1 MTTRMRSHS
10 RGLRMPLL
18 ALTASASIVG
28 GVFIT
33 AQPAYSI
40 NAVVGATGQCVT
52 AADEGASI
60 IVSSVVPFGAPLHV
74 EGAGW
79 GPGSEASRGFVI
91 VTLDDGQEVRPDGV
105 TLPAWVPMSVQRN
118 KTAWSVAEVSTTGT
132 FTADIELPSTWTVG
146 SEHSIMIGD
155 GVTGTYVQV
164 SVTVAE
170 AGEEAHVCSLTPTDD
185 ASVEPTDEPSN
196 QPTDEPST
204 EPDGHA
210 TSDAATDW
218 PTESP
223 AVNASDNAAKPDFDL
238 IDDASRDAA
247 SDASASAPST
257 VAASPSPRV
266 NPSAD
271 ASDTSRSSATPAP
284 SASASSAPSSGGNG
298 SSTSVNG
305 GAGSSADAPSP
316 SPSPSAEQE
325 SVSASQIGPKAH
337 SEQQA
342 TNQAVREQESRLNGW
357 ILAGGGL
364 LALLGAIV
372 TVSIVRR
379 SHGLLR

>member
-1 MTTRMRSHS
+1 MTTQMRSYG

-28 GVFIT
+28 GVFVA
-33 AQPAYSI
+33 AQPAYSVDG
-40 NAVVGATGQCVT
+40 VVGASGQCLT

-60 IVSSVVPFGAPLHV
+60 VVSSVVPVGSPLHV
-74 EGAGW
+74 EGSGW
-79 GPGSEASRGFVI
+79 GATSETLHGFVI

-105 TLPAWVPMSVQRN
+105 TLPAWVPASVVRN

-132 FTADIELPSTWTVG
+132 FSADIELPSTWVVG

-164 SVTVAE
+164 SVTVVE
-170 AGEEAHVCSLTPTDD
+170 ADAQAHACSLTPTD
-185 ASVEPTDEPSN
+185 EPSAA
-196 QPTDEPST
+196 
-204 EPDGHA
+204 PDGHA
-210 TSDAATDW
+210 TSDVATDG

-223 AVNASDNAAKPDFDL
+223 ADDAVDNAAKPVVDL
-238 IDDASRDAA
+238 TDDASGDAG
-247 SDASASAPST
+247 SDASASAPPNAPAT
-257 VAASPSPRV
+257 PALRTT
-266 NPSAD
+266 PSAD
-271 ASDTSRSSATPAP
+271 ASDDASRSSATPTP
-284 SASASSAPSSGGNG
+284 SASAASSSGGNG
-298 SSTSVNG
+298 SSSAG
-305 GAGSSADAPSP
+305 GGTGSNADAPSP
-316 SPSPSAEQE
+316 SASADRE

-342 TNQAVREQESRLNGW
+342 KNQAVREQESRLNGR

-364 LALLGAIV
+364 LALPGAIV

-379 SHGLLR
+379 SHGPLR

>member
-1 MTTRMRSHS
+1 
-10 RGLRMPLL
+10 MPLL

-28 GVFIT
+28 GVFVA
-33 AQPAYSI
+33 AQPAYSVDG
-40 NAVVGATGQCVT
+40 VVGVGGQCLT
-52 AADEGASI
+52 AVDEGASI
-60 IVSSVVPFGAPLHV
+60 VVSSVVPVGSPLHV

-79 GPGSEASRGFVI
+79 GPSSEASRGFVI

-105 TLPAWVPMSVQRN
+105 ALPAWVPTSVQRN
-118 KTAWSVAEVSTTGT
+118 KAAWSVAEVSTTGE
-132 FTADIELPSTWTVG
+132 FSADIELPSTWTVG

-164 SVTVAE
+164 SVMVVE
-170 AGEEAHVCSLTPTDD
+170 AGEQAHACSLTPTDD
-185 ASVEPTDEPSN
+185 ASVEPTDEPS
-196 QPTDEPST
+196 T

-210 TSDAATDW
+210 TSDVATDG

-223 AVNASDNAAKPDFDL
+223 ADNAADNAAKPDFDL
-238 IDDASRDAA
+238 TDDASRDVA
-247 SDASASAPST
+247 SDAAVSVPST
-257 VAASPSPRV
+257 VAASPSPRTT
-266 NPSAD
+266 PSAD
-271 ASDTSRSSATPAP
+271 ASDTSRSSVTPTP
-284 SASASSAPSSGGNG
+284 SASASSALSSGGNG
-298 SSTSVNG
+298 SSSSGSG
-305 GAGSSADAPSP
+305 GAGSNADAPSP
-316 SPSPSAEQE
+316 SPSTEQE

-342 TNQAVREQESRLNGW
+342 MNQAVREQESRLNGW

-379 SHGLLR
+379 SHGLVR

>member
-1 MTTRMRSHS
+1 MTTQMRSCG

-28 GVFIT
+28 GVFVA
-33 AQPAYSI
+33 AQPAYSVDGV
-40 NAVVGATGQCVT
+40 AGVTGQCHTVT
-52 AADEGASI
+52 DEGASI
-60 IVSSVVPFGAPLHV
+60 VVSSVVPVGSPLHV
-74 EGAGW
+74 EGSGW
-79 GPGSEASRGFVI
+79 GPSSESSRGFVV

-105 TLPAWVPMSVQRN
+105 TLPAWVPASVLRN
-118 KTAWSVAEVSTTGT
+118 KAAWSVAEVSTTGSFST
-132 FTADIELPSTWTVG
+132 DIELPATWTVG

-170 AGEEAHVCSLTPTDD
+170 SNAQVPACSLTPTDD
-185 ASVEPTDEPSN
+185 SSVE
-196 QPTDEPST
+196 PTDEPST
-204 EPDGHA
+204 EPDGRA
-210 TSDAATDW
+210 SSDVVTDG

-223 AVNASDNAAKPDFDL
+223 ADDAVDNAAKPVVDL
-238 IDDASRDAA
+238 TDDASSDAG
-247 SDASASAPST
+247 SDASASAPPNAPAT
-257 VAASPSPRV
+257 PAPRTT
-266 NPSAD
+266 PSAD
-271 ASDTSRSSATPAP
+271 ASDDASRSSATPTP
-284 SASASSAPSSGGNG
+284 SASASSASSTGGNG
-298 SSTSVNG
+298 SSSAG
-305 GAGSSADAPSP
+305 GGTGSNADAPSP
-316 SPSPSAEQE
+316 SASADRE

>member
-1 MTTRMRSHS
+1 MTTQMRSYG

-28 GVFIT
+28 GVFVA
-33 AQPAYSI
+33 AQPAYSVDG
-40 NAVVGATGQCVT
+40 VVGVGGQCLT

-60 IVSSVVPFGAPLHV
+60 VVSSVVPVGSPLHV
-74 EGAGW
+74 EGSGW
-79 GPGSEASRGFVI
+79 GASSETLRGFVI

-105 TLPAWVPMSVQRN
+105 NLPAWVPASVVRN

-132 FTADIELPSTWTVG
+132 FSADIELPSTWVVG

-170 AGEEAHVCSLTPTDD
+170 ANAQTYACSLTPTDEP
-185 ASVEPTDEPSN
+185 SHEPTDEPSVA
-196 QPTDEPST
+196 
-204 EPDGHA
+204 PDDHA
-210 TSDAATDW
+210 TSDVVTDD
-218 PTESP
+218 PSESP
-223 AVNASDNAAKPDFDL
+223 TADAANNAAKPVVDL
-238 IDDASRDAA
+238 TDDAS
-247 SDASASAPST
+247 SDAGSDAPASVPPNATATPST
-257 VAASPSPRV
+257 RTT
-266 NPSAD
+266 PSAD
-271 ASDTSRSSATPAP
+271 ASDTSRASATPMP
-284 SASASSAPSSGGNG
+284 SASASSASSSGGNG
-298 SSTSVNG
+298 SSSSDAG
-305 GAGSSADAPSP
+305 GVGSNADTPSP
-316 SPSPSAEQE
+316 SPSEEQE

-342 TNQAVREQESRLNGW
+342 TNQAVREQESRLSGW

>member
-1 MTTRMRSHS
+1 MTTQMRSYG

-28 GVFIT
+28 GVFVA
-33 AQPAYSI
+33 AQPAYSVDG
-40 NAVVGATGQCVT
+40 VVGASGQCLT

-60 IVSSVVPFGAPLHV
+60 VVSSVVPVGSPLHV
-74 EGAGW
+74 EGSGW
-79 GPGSEASRGFVI
+79 GATSETLHGFVI

-105 TLPAWVPMSVQRN
+105 TLPAWVPASVVRN

-132 FTADIELPSTWTVG
+132 FSADIELPSTWVVG

-164 SVTVAE
+164 SVTVVE
-170 AGEEAHVCSLTPTDD
+170 ADAQAHACSLTPTD
-185 ASVEPTDEPSN
+185 EPSAA
-196 QPTDEPST
+196 
-204 EPDGHA
+204 PDGHA
-210 TSDAATDW
+210 TSDVATDG

-223 AVNASDNAAKPDFDL
+223 ADDAVDNAAKPVVDL
-238 IDDASRDAA
+238 TDDASGDAG
-247 SDASASAPST
+247 SDASASAPPN
-257 VAASPSPRV
+257 APAPRTT
-266 NPSAD
+266 PSAD
-271 ASDTSRSSATPAP
+271 ASDDASRSSATPTP
-284 SASASSAPSSGGNG
+284 SASAASSSGGNG
-298 SSTSVNG
+298 SSSAG
-305 GAGSSADAPSP
+305 GGTGSNADAPSP
-316 SPSPSAEQE
+316 SASTDQE

-342 TNQAVREQESRLNGW
+342 KNQAVREQESRLNGW

-372 TVSIVRR
+372 MVSIVRR

>member
-1 MTTRMRSHS
+1 MTTQMRSHG

-28 GVFIT
+28 GVFVA
-33 AQPAYSI
+33 AQPAYSVDG
-40 NAVVGATGQCVT
+40 VVGVGGQCLT
-52 AADEGASI
+52 AVDEGASI
-60 IVSSVVPFGAPLHV
+60 VVSSVVPVGSPLHV

-79 GPGSEASRGFVI
+79 GPSSEASRGFVI

-105 TLPAWVPMSVQRN
+105 ALPAWVPTSVQSN
-118 KTAWSVAEVSTTGT
+118 KAAWSVAEVSTTGE
-132 FTADIELPSTWTVG
+132 FSADIELPATWAVG

-164 SVTVAE
+164 SVMVVE
-170 AGEEAHVCSLTPTDD
+170 AGEQAHACSLTPTDD

-196 QPTDEPST
+196 QPADEPST
-204 EPDGHA
+204 DPDA
-210 TSDAATDW
+210 RVTSDVATDG

-223 AVNASDNAAKPDFDL
+223 ADNAADNAAKPDFDL
-238 IDDASRDAA
+238 TDDASRDVA
-247 SDASASAPST
+247 SDAAVSVPST
-257 VAASPSPRV
+257 VAASPSPRTT
-266 NPSAD
+266 PSAD
-271 ASDTSRSSATPAP
+271 ASDTSRSSVTPTP
-284 SASASSAPSSGGNG
+284 SASASSALSSGGNG
-298 SSTSVNG
+298 SSSSGSG
-305 GAGSSADAPSP
+305 GAGSNADAPSP
-316 SPSPSAEQE
+316 SPSTEQE

-342 TNQAVREQESRLNGW
+342 MNQAVREQESRLNGW

-379 SHGLLR
+379 SHGLVR

>member
-1 MTTRMRSHS
+1 MTTQMRSYG

-28 GVFIT
+28 GVFVA
-33 AQPAYSI
+33 AQPAYSVDG
-40 NAVVGATGQCVT
+40 VVGVSGQCLT

-60 IVSSVVPFGAPLHV
+60 VVSSVVPVGSPLHV
-74 EGAGW
+74 EGSGW
-79 GPGSEASRGFVI
+79 GASSETLRGFVI
-91 VTLDDGQEVRPDGV
+91 VTLDGGQEVRPDGV
-105 TLPAWVPMSVQRN
+105 TLPAGVPASVVRN

-132 FTADIELPSTWTVG
+132 FSADIELPSTWVVG

-155 GVTGTYVQV
+155 GVTGTYAQV
-164 SVTVAE
+164 SVTVVE
-170 AGEEAHVCSLTPTDD
+170 ADAQTYACSLTPM
-185 ASVEPTDEPSN
+185 DEPSA
-196 QPTDEPST
+196 

-210 TSDAATDW
+210 TSDVVTDV

-223 AVNASDNAAKPDFDL
+223 ADDAVDNAAKPVVDL
-238 IDDASRDAA
+238 TDDASSDAG
-247 SDASASAPST
+247 SDASASAPPNAPAT
-257 VAASPSPRV
+257 PAPRTT
-266 NPSAD
+266 PSAD
-271 ASDTSRSSATPAP
+271 ASDDVSRSSATPTP
-284 SASASSAPSSGGNG
+284 SASASSASSSGGNG
-298 SSTSVNG
+298 SSSASG
-305 GAGSSADAPSP
+305 GTGSNADAPSP
-316 SPSPSAEQE
+316 SASADRE

-372 TVSIVRR
+372 MVSIIRR
-379 SHGLLR
+379 AHGLLR

>member
-1 MTTRMRSHS
+1 
-10 RGLRMPLL
+10 MPLL

-28 GVFIT
+28 GVFVA
-33 AQPAYSI
+33 AQPAYSVDG
-40 NAVVGATGQCVT
+40 VVGVGGQCLT

-60 IVSSVVPFGAPLHV
+60 VVSSVVPVGSPLHV
-74 EGAGW
+74 EGSGW
-79 GPGSEASRGFVI
+79 GASSETLRGFVI

-105 TLPAWVPMSVQRN
+105 NLPAWVPASVVRN

-132 FTADIELPSTWTVG
+132 FSADIELPSTWVVG

-155 GVTGTYVQV
+155 GVTGTYAQV
-164 SVTVAE
+164 SVTVVE
-170 AGEEAHVCSLTPTDD
+170 ADAQTYACSLTPM
-185 ASVEPTDEPSN
+185 DEPSA
-196 QPTDEPST
+196 

-210 TSDAATDW
+210 TSDVVTDV

-223 AVNASDNAAKPDFDL
+223 ADDAVDNAAKPVVDL
-238 IDDASRDAA
+238 TDDASSDAG
-247 SDASASAPST
+247 SDASASAPPNAPAT
-257 VAASPSPRV
+257 PAPRTT
-266 NPSAD
+266 PSAD
-271 ASDTSRSSATPAP
+271 ASDDVSRSSATPTP
-284 SASASSAPSSGGNG
+284 SASASSASSSGGNG
-298 SSTSVNG
+298 SSSASG
-305 GAGSSADAPSP
+305 GTGSNADAPSP
-316 SPSPSAEQE
+316 SASADRE

>member
-1 MTTRMRSHS
+1 MTTQMRSHG

-28 GVFIT
+28 GVFIA
-33 AQPAYSI
+33 AQPAYSA
-40 NAVVGATGQCVT
+40 NEVVGATGQCVT

-60 IVSSVVPFGAPLHV
+60 IVSSVVPSGAPLHV

-79 GPGSEASRGFVI
+79 GPSSEASRGFVI

-105 TLPAWVPMSVQRN
+105 TLPAWVPTSVQRN
-118 KTAWSVAEVSTTGT
+118 KTAWSVAEVSTTGK
-132 FTADIELPSTWTVG
+132 FSADIELPSTWTVG

-164 SVTVAE
+164 SVKVAE
-170 AGEEAHVCSLTPTDD
+170 AGEQAHVCSLTPTDD

-196 QPTDEPST
+196 QPADEPST

-210 TSDAATDW
+210 TSDVATDG

-223 AVNASDNAAKPDFDL
+223 ADNAADNAAKPDFDL
-238 IDDASRDAA
+238 TDDVSHDAV

-266 NPSAD
+266 TPSAG
-271 ASDTSRSSATPAP
+271 ASDTSRSSATPVP

-305 GAGSSADAPSP
+305 GAGSSADDPSP
-316 SPSPSAEQE
+316 SPSTEQE

>member
-1 MTTRMRSHS
+1 
-10 RGLRMPLL
+10 MPLL

-28 GVFIT
+28 GVFVA
-33 AQPAYSI
+33 AQPAYSVDG
-40 NAVVGATGQCVT
+40 VVGVGGQCLT

-60 IVSSVVPFGAPLHV
+60 VVSSVVPVGSPLHV
-74 EGAGW
+74 EGSGW
-79 GPGSEASRGFVI
+79 GASSETLRGFVI

-105 TLPAWVPMSVQRN
+105 NLPAWVPASVVRN

-132 FTADIELPSTWTVG
+132 FSADIELPSTWVVG

-155 GVTGTYVQV
+155 GVTGTYAQV

-170 AGEEAHVCSLTPTDD
+170 ANAQTYACSLTPTDEP
-185 ASVEPTDEPSN
+185 SHEPTDEPSVA
-196 QPTDEPST
+196 
-204 EPDGHA
+204 PDDHA
-210 TSDAATDW
+210 TSDVVTD
-218 PTESP
+218 PSESP
-223 AVNASDNAAKPDFDL
+223 TADAANNAAKPVVDL
-238 IDDASRDAA
+238 TDDAS
-247 SDASASAPST
+247 SDAGSDAPASVPPNATVTPST
-257 VAASPSPRV
+257 RTT
-266 NPSAD
+266 PSAD
-271 ASDTSRSSATPAP
+271 ASDTSRASATPMP
-284 SASASSAPSSGGNG
+284 SASASSASSSGGNG
-298 SSTSVNG
+298 SSSSDAG
-305 GAGSSADAPSP
+305 GVGSNADTPSP
-316 SPSPSAEQE
+316 SPSEEQE

>member
-1 MTTRMRSHS
+1 MTTQMRSYG

-28 GVFIT
+28 GVFVA
-33 AQPAYSI
+33 AQPAYSVDG
-40 NAVVGATGQCVT
+40 VVGVSGQCLT

-60 IVSSVVPFGAPLHV
+60 VVSSVVPVGSPLHV
-74 EGAGW
+74 AGSGW
-79 GPGSEASRGFVI
+79 GATSETLHGFVI

-105 TLPAWVPMSVQRN
+105 TLPAWVPASVVRN

-132 FTADIELPSTWTVG
+132 FSADIELLSTWVVG
-146 SEHSIMIGD
+146 SEHSIMIAD
-155 GVTGTYVQV
+155 GVTGTYAQV
-164 SVTVAE
+164 SVTVVE
-170 AGEEAHVCSLTPTDD
+170 ADAQAHACSLTPTD
-185 ASVEPTDEPSN
+185 EPSA
-196 QPTDEPST
+196 

-210 TSDAATDW
+210 TSDVVTDG
-218 PTESP
+218 PMESP
-223 AVNASDNAAKPDFDL
+223 ADDAVDNAAKPVVDL
-238 IDDASRDAA
+238 TDDTSSDAG
-247 SDASASAPST
+247 SDASASAPPN
-257 VAASPSPRV
+257 APAPRTT
-266 NPSAD
+266 PSAD
-271 ASDTSRSSATPAP
+271 ASDDASRSSATPTP
-284 SASASSAPSSGGNG
+284 SASASSASSTGGNG
-298 SSTSVNG
+298 SSSAG
-305 GAGSSADAPSP
+305 GGTGSDADAPSP
-316 SPSPSAEQE
+316 SASADRE

>member
-28 GVFIT
+28 GVFIA
-33 AQPAYSI
+33 AQPAYSA
-40 NAVVGATGQCVT
+40 NEVVGATGQCVT

-60 IVSSVVPFGAPLHV
+60 IVSSVVPSGAPLHV

-79 GPGSEASRGFVI
+79 GPSSEASRGFVI

-105 TLPAWVPMSVQRN
+105 TLPAWVPTSVQRN
-118 KTAWSVAEVSTTGT
+118 KTAWSVAEVSTTGK
-132 FTADIELPSTWTVG
+132 FSADIELPSTWTVG

-164 SVTVAE
+164 SVKVAE
-170 AGEEAHVCSLTPTDD
+170 AGEQAHVCSLTPTDD

-210 TSDAATDW
+210 TSDVATDG

-223 AVNASDNAAKPDFDL
+223 ADNAADNAAKPDFDL
-238 IDDASRDAA
+238 TDDASHDAV

-266 NPSAD
+266 TPSAG
-271 ASDTSRSSATPAP
+271 ASDTSRSSATPVP
-284 SASASSAPSSGGNG
+284 SASASSAPSSGSNG
-298 SSTSVNG
+298 SSVSGDG
-305 GAGSSADAPSP
+305 GAGSSADAP

-364 LALLGAIV
+364 LALFGAIV

>member
-1 MTTRMRSHS
+1 MTTQMRSYG

-28 GVFIT
+28 GVFVA
-33 AQPAYSI
+33 AQPAYSVDG
-40 NAVVGATGQCVT
+40 VVGESGQCLT

-60 IVSSVVPFGAPLHV
+60 VVSSVVPVGSPLHV
-74 EGAGW
+74 EGSGW
-79 GPGSEASRGFVI
+79 GATSETLHGFVI
-91 VTLDDGQEVRPDGV
+91 VTLDDGQEVRPDSV
-105 TLPAWVPMSVQRN
+105 TLPAWVPASVVRN

-132 FTADIELPSTWTVG
+132 FSADIELPSTWVVG

-164 SVTVAE
+164 SVTVVE
-170 AGEEAHVCSLTPTDD
+170 ADAQAHACSLTPTD
-185 ASVEPTDEPSN
+185 EPSAA
-196 QPTDEPST
+196 
-204 EPDGHA
+204 PDGHA
-210 TSDAATDW
+210 TSDVATDG

-223 AVNASDNAAKPDFDL
+223 SDDAVDNAAKPVVDL
-238 IDDASRDAA
+238 TDDASSDAG
-247 SDASASAPST
+247 SDASASA
-257 VAASPSPRV
+257 SPNAPATPAPRTT
-266 NPSAD
+266 PSAD
-271 ASDTSRSSATPAP
+271 ASDDASRSSATPTP
-284 SASASSAPSSGGNG
+284 SASASSASSSGGNG
-298 SSTSVNG
+298 SSSADG
-305 GAGSSADAPSP
+305 GTGSNADAPSP
-316 SPSPSAEQE
+316 SASTDQE

-379 SHGLLR
+379 SHGPLR

>member
-1 MTTRMRSHS
+1 
-10 RGLRMPLL
+10 MPLL

-28 GVFIT
+28 GVFVA
-33 AQPAYSI
+33 AQPAYSVDG
-40 NAVVGATGQCVT
+40 AVGVSGQCLT

-60 IVSSVVPFGAPLHV
+60 VVSSVVPVGSPLHV
-74 EGAGW
+74 EGSGW
-79 GPGSEASRGFVI
+79 GATSETLHGFVI

-105 TLPAWVPMSVQRN
+105 TLPAWVPASVVRN

-132 FTADIELPSTWTVG
+132 FSADIELPSTWVVG

-164 SVTVAE
+164 SVTVVE
-170 AGEEAHVCSLTPTDD
+170 ADAQTHACSLTPTD
-185 ASVEPTDEPSN
+185 EPSAA
-196 QPTDEPST
+196 
-204 EPDGHA
+204 PDGHA
-210 TSDAATDW
+210 TSDVVTDG

-223 AVNASDNAAKPDFDL
+223 SDDAVDNAAKPVVDL
-238 IDDASRDAA
+238 TDDASSDAG
-247 SDASASAPST
+247 SDASASAPPN
-257 VAASPSPRV
+257 APAPRTT
-266 NPSAD
+266 PSAD
-271 ASDTSRSSATPAP
+271 ASDDASRSSATPTP
-284 SASASSAPSSGGNG
+284 SASASSASSSGGNG
-298 SSTSVNG
+298 SSSASG
-305 GAGSSADAPSP
+305 GTGSNADAPSP
-316 SPSPSAEQE
+316 SASADRE

-342 TNQAVREQESRLNGW
+342 KNQAVREQESRLNGW

-372 TVSIVRR
+372 MVSIVRR

>member
-1 MTTRMRSHS
+1 
-10 RGLRMPLL
+10 MPLL

-28 GVFIT
+28 GVFVA
-33 AQPAYSI
+33 AQPAYSVDG
-40 NAVVGATGQCVT
+40 VVGVSGQCLT

-60 IVSSVVPFGAPLHV
+60 VVSSVVPVGSPLHV
-74 EGAGW
+74 EGSGW
-79 GPGSEASRGFVI
+79 GASSETLRGFVI

-105 TLPAWVPMSVQRN
+105 TLPAWVPASVVRN

-132 FTADIELPSTWTVG
+132 FSADIELPSTWVVG

-164 SVTVAE
+164 SVTVTE
-170 AGEEAHVCSLTPTDD
+170 ANVQTYACSLTPTD
-185 ASVEPTDEPSN
+185 EPSHEPADEPSVA
-196 QPTDEPST
+196 
-204 EPDGHA
+204 PDDHA
-210 TSDAATDW
+210 TSDVVTDG

-223 AVNASDNAAKPDFDL
+223 ADNAADNAAKPDFDL
-238 IDDASRDAA
+238 TGDASVDAVTG
-247 SDASASAPST
+247 ASASAPST
-257 VAASPSPRV
+257 AVAPRSPRAT
-266 NPSAD
+266 PSAD
-271 ASDTSRSSATPAP
+271 ASDTSRSSVTPMP
-284 SASASSAPSSGGNG
+284 SASASSASSSGGNG
-298 SSTSVNG
+298 SSSSAAG
-305 GAGSSADAPSP
+305 GVGSNADAPSP
-316 SPSPSAEQE
+316 SPSEEQE
-325 SVSASQIGPKAH
+325 SVSASQIGPNAH

-357 ILAGGGL
+357 IVAGGGL

>member
-1 MTTRMRSHS
+1 
-10 RGLRMPLL
+10 MPLL

-28 GVFIT
+28 GVFVA
-33 AQPAYSI
+33 AQPAYSVDG
-40 NAVVGATGQCVT
+40 VVGVSGQCLT

-60 IVSSVVPFGAPLHV
+60 VVSSVVPVGSPLHV
-74 EGAGW
+74 EGSGW
-79 GPGSEASRGFVI
+79 GATSETLHGFVI

-105 TLPAWVPMSVQRN
+105 TLPAWVPASVVRN

-132 FTADIELPSTWTVG
+132 FSADIELPSTWVVG

-164 SVTVAE
+164 SVTVVE
-170 AGEEAHVCSLTPTDD
+170 ADAQAHACSLTPTD
-185 ASVEPTDEPSN
+185 EPSAA
-196 QPTDEPST
+196 
-204 EPDGHA
+204 PDGHA
-210 TSDAATDW
+210 TSDVATDG

-223 AVNASDNAAKPDFDL
+223 ADDAVDNAAKPVVDL
-238 IDDASRDAA
+238 TDDASGDAG
-247 SDASASAPST
+247 SDASASAPPNAPAT
-257 VAASPSPRV
+257 PAPRTT
-266 NPSAD
+266 PSAD
-271 ASDTSRSSATPAP
+271 ASDDVSRSSATPTP
-284 SASASSAPSSGGNG
+284 SASASSASSSGGNG
-298 SSTSVNG
+298 SSSAG
-305 GAGSSADAPSP
+305 GGTGSNADAPSP
-316 SPSPSAEQE
+316 SASTDQE

-379 SHGLLR
+379 SHGPLR

>member
-1 MTTRMRSHS
+1 
-10 RGLRMPLL
+10 MPLL

-28 GVFIT
+28 GVFVA
-33 AQPAYSI
+33 AQPAYSVDG
-40 NAVVGATGQCVT
+40 VVGVSGQCLT

-60 IVSSVVPFGAPLHV
+60 VVSSVVPVGSPLHV
-74 EGAGW
+74 EGSGW
-79 GPGSEASRGFVI
+79 GATSETLHGFVI

-105 TLPAWVPMSVQRN
+105 TLPAWVPASVVRN

-132 FTADIELPSTWTVG
+132 FSADIELPSTWVVG

-164 SVTVAE
+164 SVTVVE
-170 AGEEAHVCSLTPTDD
+170 ADAQAHACSLTPTD
-185 ASVEPTDEPSN
+185 EPSAA
-196 QPTDEPST
+196 
-204 EPDGHA
+204 PDGHA
-210 TSDAATDW
+210 TSDVATDG

-223 AVNASDNAAKPDFDL
+223 ADDAVDNAAKPVVDL
-238 IDDASRDAA
+238 TDDASGDAG
-247 SDASASAPST
+247 SDASASAPPN
-257 VAASPSPRV
+257 APAPRTT
-266 NPSAD
+266 PSAD
-271 ASDTSRSSATPAP
+271 ASDDASRSSATPTP
-284 SASASSAPSSGGNG
+284 SASAASSSGGNG
-298 SSTSVNG
+298 SSSAG
-305 GAGSSADAPSP
+305 GGTGSNADAPSP
-316 SPSPSAEQE
+316 SASTDQE

-379 SHGLLR
+379 SHGPLR

>member
-1 MTTRMRSHS
+1 MTTQMRSYG

-28 GVFIT
+28 GVFVA
-33 AQPAYSI
+33 AQPAYSVDG
-40 NAVVGATGQCVT
+40 VVGASGQCLT

-60 IVSSVVPFGAPLHV
+60 VVSSVAPVGSPLHV
-74 EGAGW
+74 EGSGW
-79 GPGSEASRGFVI
+79 GATSETLHGFVI

-105 TLPAWVPMSVQRN
+105 TLPAWVPASVVRN

-132 FTADIELPSTWTVG
+132 FSADIELPSTWAVG

-164 SVTVAE
+164 SVTVVE
-170 AGEEAHVCSLTPTDD
+170 ADAQAHACSLTPTD
-185 ASVEPTDEPSN
+185 EPSAA
-196 QPTDEPST
+196 
-204 EPDGHA
+204 PDGHA
-210 TSDAATDW
+210 TSDVATDG

-223 AVNASDNAAKPDFDL
+223 ADDAVDNAAKPVVDL
-238 IDDASRDAA
+238 TDDASGDAG
-247 SDASASAPST
+247 SDASASAPPNAPTTS
-257 VAASPSPRV
+257 APRTT
-266 NPSAD
+266 PSAD
-271 ASDTSRSSATPAP
+271 ASDDASRSSATPTP
-284 SASASSAPSSGGNG
+284 SASASFASSTGGNG
-298 SSTSVNG
+298 SSSAG
-305 GAGSSADAPSP
+305 GGTGSNADAPSP
-316 SPSPSAEQE
+316 SASTDQE

>member
-1 MTTRMRSHS
+1 
-10 RGLRMPLL
+10 MPLL

-28 GVFIT
+28 GVFVA
-33 AQPAYSI
+33 AQPAYSVDG
-40 NAVVGATGQCVT
+40 VVGASGQCLT
-52 AADEGASI
+52 AADEDASI
-60 IVSSVVPFGAPLHV
+60 VVSSVVPVGSPLHV
-74 EGAGW
+74 EGSGW
-79 GPGSEASRGFVI
+79 GATSETLHGFVI

-105 TLPAWVPMSVQRN
+105 TLPAWVPASVVRN

-132 FTADIELPSTWTVG
+132 FSADIVLPSTWVVG

-164 SVTVAE
+164 SVTVVE
-170 AGEEAHVCSLTPTDD
+170 ADAQAHACSLTPTD
-185 ASVEPTDEPSN
+185 EPSAA
-196 QPTDEPST
+196 
-204 EPDGHA
+204 PDGHE
-210 TSDAATDW
+210 TSDVVTDR

-223 AVNASDNAAKPDFDL
+223 ADDAVDNAAKPVVDL
-238 IDDASRDAA
+238 TDDASSDAG
-247 SDASASAPST
+247 SDASASAPPNAPAT
-257 VAASPSPRV
+257 PAPRTT
-266 NPSAD
+266 PSAD
-271 ASDTSRSSATPAP
+271 ASDDASRSSATPTP
-284 SASASSAPSSGGNG
+284 SASAASSSGGNG
-298 SSTSVNG
+298 SSSAG
-305 GAGSSADAPSP
+305 GGTGSNADAPSP
-316 SPSPSAEQE
+316 SASTDQE

-379 SHGLLR
+379 SHGPLR

>member
-1 MTTRMRSHS
+1 MTTQMRSHG

-28 GVFIT
+28 GVFVA
-33 AQPAYSI
+33 AQPAYSVDG
-40 NAVVGATGQCVT
+40 VVGVGGQCLT
-52 AADEGASI
+52 AVDGGASI
-60 IVSSVVPFGAPLHV
+60 VVSSVVPVGSPLHV
-74 EGAGW
+74 EGSGW
-79 GPGSEASRGFVI
+79 GASSETSRGFVI

-105 TLPAWVPMSVQRN
+105 TLAAWVPTSVQRN
-118 KTAWSVAEVSTTGT
+118 KAAWSVAEVSTTGE
-132 FTADIELPSTWTVG
+132 FSADIELPSTWTVG

-164 SVTVAE
+164 SVMVVE
-170 AGEEAHVCSLTPTDD
+170 AGEQAHACSLTPTDD

-196 QPTDEPST
+196 QPADEPST

-210 TSDAATDW
+210 TSDVATDG

-223 AVNASDNAAKPDFDL
+223 ADNAADNAAKPDFDL
-238 IDDASRDAA
+238 TDDASRDVA
-247 SDASASAPST
+247 SDAAVSVPST
-257 VAASPSPRV
+257 VAASPSPRTT
-266 NPSAD
+266 PSAD
-271 ASDTSRSSATPAP
+271 ASDTSRSSVTPTP
-284 SASASSAPSSGGNG
+284 SASASSALSSGGNG
-298 SSTSVNG
+298 SSSSGSG
-305 GAGSSADAPSP
+305 GAGSNADAPSP
-316 SPSPSAEQE
+316 SPSTEQE

-342 TNQAVREQESRLNGW
+342 MNQAVREQESRLNGW

-379 SHGLLR
+379 SHGLVR

>member
-1 MTTRMRSHS
+1 
-10 RGLRMPLL
+10 MPLL

-28 GVFIT
+28 GVFVA
-33 AQPAYSI
+33 AQPAYSVDG
-40 NAVVGATGQCVT
+40 VVGASGQCLT

-60 IVSSVVPFGAPLHV
+60 VVSSVVPVGSPLHV
-74 EGAGW
+74 EGSGW
-79 GPGSEASRGFVI
+79 GATSETLHGFVI

-105 TLPAWVPMSVQRN
+105 TLPAWVPASVVRN

-132 FTADIELPSTWTVG
+132 FSADIELPSTWVVG
-146 SEHSIMIGD
+146 SEHSIMIAD
-155 GVTGTYVQV
+155 GVTGTYAQV
-164 SVTVAE
+164 SVTVVE
-170 AGEEAHVCSLTPTDD
+170 ADAQAHACSLTPTD
-185 ASVEPTDEPSN
+185 EPSA
-196 QPTDEPST
+196 

-210 TSDAATDW
+210 TSDVVTDV

-223 AVNASDNAAKPDFDL
+223 ADDAVDNAAKPVVDL
-238 IDDASRDAA
+238 TDDASGDAG
-247 SDASASAPST
+247 SDASASAPPNAPAT
-257 VAASPSPRV
+257 PAPRTT
-266 NPSAD
+266 PSAD
-271 ASDTSRSSATPAP
+271 ASDDASRSSATPTP
-284 SASASSAPSSGGNG
+284 SASAASSSGGNG
-298 SSTSVNG
+298 SSSAG
-305 GAGSSADAPSP
+305 GGTGSNADAPSP
-316 SPSPSAEQE
+316 SASTDQE

-379 SHGLLR
+379 SHGPLR

>member
-1 MTTRMRSHS
+1 MTTQMRSHG

-28 GVFIT
+28 GVFVA
-33 AQPAYSI
+33 AQPAYSVDG
-40 NAVVGATGQCVT
+40 VVGVGGQCLT

-60 IVSSVVPFGAPLHV
+60 VVSSVVPVGSPLHV
-74 EGAGW
+74 EGSGW
-79 GPGSEASRGFVI
+79 GFVI

-105 TLPAWVPMSVQRN
+105 TLPAWVPASVVRN
-118 KTAWSVAEVSTTGT
+118 KTAWSVAEVSTAGE
-132 FTADIELPSTWTVG
+132 FSADIELPATWAVG

-164 SVTVAE
+164 SVTVVE
-170 AGEEAHVCSLTPTDD
+170 ANVQAHVCSLTPTG
-185 ASVEPTDEPSN
+185 EPSRE
-196 QPTDEPST
+196 PADEPST
-204 EPDGHA
+204 DPDA
-210 TSDAATDW
+210 RVTSDVVTDG

-223 AVNASDNAAKPDFDL
+223 ADNAADNAAKPDFDL
-238 IDDASRDAA
+238 TDDASTDAA
-247 SDASASAPST
+247 SDAAVSVPPT
-257 VAASPSPRV
+257 VAASPSPRTT
-266 NPSAD
+266 PSAD
-271 ASDTSRSSATPAP
+271 ASDTSRSSVTPTP
-284 SASASSAPSSGGNG
+284 SASASSALSSGGNG
-298 SSTSVNG
+298 SSSSGSG
-305 GAGSSADAPSP
+305 GAGSNADAPSP
-316 SPSPSAEQE
+316 SPSVEQE

-342 TNQAVREQESRLNGW
+342 MNQAVREQESRLNGW

-379 SHGLLR
+379 SHGLVR

>member
-1 MTTRMRSHS
+1 MTTQMRSYG

-28 GVFIT
+28 GVFVA
-33 AQPAYSI
+33 AQPAYSVDG
-40 NAVVGATGQCVT
+40 VVGVSGQCLT

-60 IVSSVVPFGAPLHV
+60 VVSSVVPVGSPLHV
-74 EGAGW
+74 AGSGW
-79 GPGSEASRGFVI
+79 GATSETLHGFVI

-105 TLPAWVPMSVQRN
+105 TLPAWVPASVVRN

-132 FTADIELPSTWTVG
+132 FSADIELLSTWVVG
-146 SEHSIMIGD
+146 SEHSIMIAD
-155 GVTGTYVQV
+155 GVTGTYAQV
-164 SVTVAE
+164 SVTVVE
-170 AGEEAHVCSLTPTDD
+170 ADAQAHACSLTPTD
-185 ASVEPTDEPSN
+185 EPSAA
-196 QPTDEPST
+196 
-204 EPDGHA
+204 PDGHA
-210 TSDAATDW
+210 TSDVATDG

-223 AVNASDNAAKPDFDL
+223 ADDAVDNAAKPVVDL
-238 IDDASRDAA
+238 TDDTSSDAG
-247 SDASASAPST
+247 SDASASAPPN
-257 VAASPSPRV
+257 APAPRTT
-266 NPSAD
+266 PSAD
-271 ASDTSRSSATPAP
+271 ASDDASRSSATPTP
-284 SASASSAPSSGGNG
+284 SASASSASSTGGNG
-298 SSTSVNG
+298 SSSAG
-305 GAGSSADAPSP
+305 GGTGSDADAPSP
-316 SPSPSAEQE
+316 SASADRE